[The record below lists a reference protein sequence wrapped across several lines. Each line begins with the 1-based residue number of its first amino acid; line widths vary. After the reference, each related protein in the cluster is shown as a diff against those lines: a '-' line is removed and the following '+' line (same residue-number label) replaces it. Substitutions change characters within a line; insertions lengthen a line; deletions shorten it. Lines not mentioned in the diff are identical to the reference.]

1 MRATDLGQRDDTK
14 HTDGQKWPES
24 GGYAAAGGNGDAQV
38 TGKPV
43 EQLFK
48 GGPAAGADANMSS

>member
-1 MRATDLGQRDDTK
+1 M
-14 HTDGQKWPES
+14 
-24 GGYAAAGGNGDAQV
+24 AGERWLRRRRGNGSAQV

-48 GGPAAGADANMSS
+48 GGAVAGADANMSS